1 MKRLAMGL
9 ILTSLLVA
17 AAFSAGA
24 VTIYEDPN
32 ALYSA
37 SVDGLTGYLLLV
49 NTSETVVYTK
59 VVLSAYAPLNVVVES
74 SYMIV
79 DGSQVDGITAMAQFN
94 YTYTTITLPVALGYM
109 DFVILQLGSRDT
121 RALSLYEAKLY

>member
-9 ILTSLLVA
+9 MLMSLLVA
-17 AAFSAGA
+17 AAFSVGA
-24 VTIYEDPN
+24 VGIYDDPN
-32 ALYSA
+32 ALYSG

-49 NTSETVVYTK
+49 NTSETATYTK
-59 VVLSAYAPLNVVVES
+59 VVLSAYAPYNVVLDG

-79 DGSQVDGITAMAQFN
+79 DGAQVDGLAAMAQFN

-109 DFVILQLGSRDT
+109 DFVILQLGSRDI
-121 RALSLYEAKLY
+121 RPLSLYEATLY